1 MRRLLDVLF
10 GLVILVFMIYFIF
23 DYLNLS
29 GVQPFIDDME
39 STSWFPYVLYVFMA
53 LMVIIGITLII
64 IGLRPTKRSNR
75 LVWETETGNLE
86 IQKVAVESFI
96 KKVISDEPNVVH
108 HDTTLTFRSN
118 KNEQTI
124 EGSIDVLWA
133 ASMHHKEPSIQ
144 KIDARIKEKLSE
156 FTQADCSGLNLN
168 VLDQHKDTTR
178 RVI

>member
-29 GVQPFIDDME
+29 GVQPYIDDME

-96 KKVISDEPNVVH
+96 KKVI
-108 HDTTLTFRSN
+108 
-118 KNEQTI
+118 
-124 EGSIDVLWA
+124 
-133 ASMHHKEPSIQ
+133 
-144 KIDARIKEKLSE
+144 
-156 FTQADCSGLNLN
+156 
-168 VLDQHKDTTR
+168 
-178 RVI
+178 